1 MERDPRKDET
11 SVDART
17 NLAARVVIVRVRVL
31 LVLQSLPSARHRD
44 RRVEKREEDAA
55 KTRRR
60 RRAGEGTKRRTS
72 SSVDLSVAER

>member
-11 SVDART
+11 SVDPRT
-17 NLAARVVIVRVRVL
+17 NLAARVVIVHVRVL

-60 RRAGEGTKRRTS
+60 RREGEGTKRRTS
-72 SSVDLSVAER
+72 SVDFSVA